1 MADGSRY
8 NMMLF
13 EGLMVEVVG
22 LCGIEDYF
30 LCRISVVS
38 LHKEFKCY

>member
-30 LCRISVVS
+30 LCRISVVNFLLS
-38 LHKEFKCY
+38 L